1 MNGTSVLF
9 GQMLAVFGIVV
20 AGTWAATQWTA
31 AHLGASPPS
40 RWTAF
45 IYKFLFIN
53 RESLLRHLL
62 LTWFLFGCEAARPN
76 AAPRPIE
83 GKHHADS
90 LPPLRLYPSTQQR
103 DHAAAAVSAASRI
116 SSMDWRRQ
124 HGGSSGHRTCP
135 KRAAG
140 SAACCYQH
148 FAHDTARSTGQ
159 PSGRHSPSAQKRQI
173 DSA

>member
-1 MNGTSVLF
+1 MKKMLLMTGVVLMA
-9 GQMLAVFGIVV
+9 GCGPSQPKDTVESLV
-20 AGTWAATQWTA
+20 A
-31 AHLGASPPS
+31 HPDRL
-40 RWTAF
+40 
-45 IYKFLFIN
+45 

-76 AAPRPIE
+76 AAPRPTE

-103 DHAAAAVSAASRI
+103 DHAAAAVSAAARI
-116 SSMDWRRQ
+116 SSMDCRRQ